1 MNIEEKSK
9 LWLDSDLVSS
19 EDKEIIK
26 NASEKELEDMF
37 YKDMEFGTAGMR
49 GILGPG
55 SNRMNTLTVRKATVG
70 FALYLLRT
78 FGEKA
83 KTMGVCLAHDNR
95 HFSREFVLMSSKV
108 LNEFGINTFVFDE
121 LRPTPELS
129 FGIRYLKACG
139 GIMVTASHNP
149 KEYNGYKVYDENG
162 CQLVPAKTD
171 ILIPLINNLGSETQ
185 VTYEKVSV
193 CGKEEIVGEEIDKA
207 FLEKVYSVSLRPEE
221 PKCIKIV
228 FSPQHGTSYK
238 LAMKVFEHFGYEVYP
253 VLSQCSFD
261 PDFSNTISPNPENPE
276 AYIEAIKLA
285 KEKDADLIIT
295 TDPDADRVGVGFKD
309 SKGEYVLHT
318 GNETGALLIEYIL
331 GSRLKFGKLPENGLL
346 CNTIVTSSLGA
357 KIAKHYGVRTESYLT
372 GFKFIGQAIEKYN
385 TSGKLSFQFGYEESY
400 GYVFD
405 DFCRDKDSLEAI
417 LMISEMTNHYLRQGR
432 HLDEILHEIYKAYG
446 YHINKLYNIYFEGLD
461 GSIKMKSLLSSL
473 RAEPLKEVDGTKVVR
488 IEDYELQIMIEKGE
502 TKPFVV
508 LPKSDVLKYY
518 LADGSWFAIRPSG
531 TEPKCKFY
539 YEALDQKEKI
549 AREKTVSYHAY
560 ILKKLGVE

>member
-1 MNIEEKSK
+1 MNIKEKSK
-9 LWLDSDLVSS
+9 FWLESYLVSN
-19 EDKEIIK
+19 EDKEFIK
-26 NASEKELEDMF
+26 NATAKELEDMF

-55 SNRMNTLTVRKATVG
+55 SNRMNILTVRKATVG
-70 FALYLLRT
+70 FALYLLET

-83 KTMGVCLAHDNR
+83 KTMGVCLSHDNR
-95 HFSREFVLMSSKV
+95 HFSREFVLITSKV

-129 FGIRYLKACG
+129 FAVRYLKTCG
-139 GIMVTASHNP
+139 GVMITASHNP

-171 ILIPLINNLGSETQ
+171 ILIPIINGLGSEAQ
-185 VTYEKVSV
+185 VTYDKTNIP
-193 CGKEEIVGEEIDKA
+193 GKEELIGEEIDNA

-228 FSPQHGTSYK
+228 FTPQHGTSYK

-253 VLSQCSFD
+253 VLSQCTFD
-261 PDFSNTISPNPENPE
+261 PDFSNTLSPNPENPE

-285 KEKDADLIIT
+285 KKIDADLIIT
-295 TDPDADRVGVGFKD
+295 TDPDADRVGIGFKN
-309 SKGEYVLHT
+309 SKGEYVLQT
-318 GNETGALLIEYIL
+318 GNETGVLLIEYVL
-331 GSRLKFGKLPENGLL
+331 GSRLKLGRLPANGLL

-400 GYVFD
+400 GYIFA
-405 DFCRDKDSLEAI
+405 DFCRDKDSLQAV
-417 LMISEMTNHYLRQGR
+417 LMIAEMTNHYLRQGR
-432 HLDEILHEIYKAYG
+432 RLDEIQQEIYKAYG
-446 YHINKLYNIYFEGLD
+446 YHINKLYDIYFEGFD
-461 GSIKMKSLLSSL
+461 GSLKMNSLLNKL
-473 RAEPLKEVDGTKVVR
+473 RKEPFTEIDGTSVIR
-488 IEDYELQIMIEKGE
+488 IEDYEQQVLIEKGE
-502 TKPFVV
+502 TKPFAV

-518 LADGSWFAIRPSG
+518 LVDGSWFAIRPSG

-539 YEALDQKEKI
+539 YEALDQNEMIAQEKPS
-549 AREKTVSYHAY
+549 RYHAY
-560 ILKKLGVE
+560 ILKELGVE